1 MYICISTFYSCPK
14 LKIHNMLMCPFLVY
28 SLLLGIPKDWL
39 AKPPNTLVHAS
50 PSGQQGLFQPF
61 LEGSSEQSRVHA
73 SGCKGFFMGWLDK
86 CRDSIFLRIF
96 LQGSFKTAKQWDI
109 VQILCET
116 EGSLVMFI
124 MLNLTPDN

>member
-1 MYICISTFYSCPK
+1 MYICISTFHSCPK
-14 LKIHNMLMCPFLVY
+14 FKIQNMLMCPFLVY

-73 SGCKGFFMGWLDK
+73 SGWKGLFLWGGWINAVILYSCVFSCK
-86 CRDSIFLRIF
+86 
-96 LQGSFKTAKQWDI
+96 GSFKTAKQWDI

-116 EGSLVMFI
+116 KG
-124 MLNLTPDN
+124 